1 MYELVKVTDR
11 TFYID
16 CPAKMGLYVDDDGVI
31 LIDSG
36 GDKDAGRKVIRHLE
50 EWDWKLKAIINTH
63 SNADHIGG
71 NKILMDRLG
80 VPAYTTRTEG
90 AINEFPQLEPTLL
103 YGGYPWKDLRH
114 KQLMAKPTPFI
125 DIDQFEMPKG
135 MEYFRL
141 PGHFIDMIGIKTP
154 DDVYFMADCVSAP
167 EILDKYHVGFIYDVK
182 AYLETLDMIEGLKGR
197 SFVPAH
203 APECPD
209 MKELARVN
217 REKVLEVAALVLDL
231 CKEKKTP
238 DQLIKSVFDHYGLAM
253 NAAQYV
259 LVGSTIRSYASYLA
273 DGGKLKCD
281 FEDNAFGW
289 TAV

>member
-1 MYELVKVTDR
+1 MYELIKVTDR
-11 TFYID
+11 TYYIE
-16 CPAKMGLYVDDDGVI
+16 CPAKMGLYLDDDGAI

-50 EWDWKLKAIINTH
+50 EQGGTLKAIINTH

-80 VPAYTTRTEG
+80 VPAYTTRAEG
-90 AINEFPQLEPTLL
+90 AINEYPQLEPSFL

-114 KQLMAKPTPFI
+114 KQLMAKPTPYL
-125 DIDQFEMPKG
+125 DIDDFDMPEG

-141 PGHFIDMIGIKTP
+141 PGHFIDMIGIRTP
-154 DDVYFMADCVSAP
+154 DDVCFMADCVSAP
-167 EILDKYHVGFIYDVK
+167 EILEKYHVGFIYDVK
-182 AYLETLDMIEGLKGR
+182 AYLETLDMIEGLEGR

-203 APECPD
+203 APECSD

-217 REKVLEVAALVLDL
+217 REKVSEVAELVYDL

-238 DQLIKSVFDHYGLAM
+238 DELIKCVFDHYSLAM

-273 DGGKLKCD
+273 DAGRLKCD
-281 FEDNAFGW
+281 FEDNRFGW